1 MSVSDPISDYL
12 TRIRN
17 AQMAGH
23 HTVDIPASNI
33 KKRITE
39 ILFEQGYISKYKFE
53 DSENN
58 QGVIKIA
65 IKYDSSRQPIIRK
78 MTRISKPGLRK
89 YVKSTEL
96 PRVINGLGTALI
108 STSKGVLTD
117 KKARELNVGGEVLF
131 YIY

>member
-23 HTVDIPASNI
+23 HKVDIPASNI

-108 STSKGVLTD
+108 STSRGVLTD